1 MNYKVFLIIL
11 LTVILAFV
19 VAGSV
24 LANLTDTNPEYHQ
37 YVHIRDFSNCTMSND
52 TYCTGRSGCVHA
64 YDACQRDRCHDYAEA
79 MGRY

>member
-1 MNYKVFLIIL
+1 MDYKLLLIVSL
-11 LTVILAFV
+11 AVILAFV
-19 VAGSV
+19 VANIIFV
-24 LANLTDTNPEYHQ
+24 NVTDTNPEYHQ

-52 TYCTGRSGCVHA
+52 TYCIGRAGCVHA